1 MEQKQKQKV
10 WIRGVEGRGDEVIKM
25 LTDLGAKNCDGL
37 AGNDPNR
44 VYSITTDGAIACT
57 RDGVTIETL
66 KTYYREIKLPEKWV
80 TGYVLDTRQPVYDT
94 LYFYITSSG
103 DVQAAVV
110 KGSIL
115 DYQRFRIG
123 NFFHTLVEANGMAEK
138 YRQLLEGDA
147 DEHQSKQ
154 IIRHV
159 NITTFNENGVY
170 LVEKGFVP
178 VRLKDFTDV
187 LSAKRCNVMV
197 SYHGHKWIVA
207 KEDLKGGK
215 TPLFSDGSH
224 PEGPSSFYKCE
235 IEALNDFDMKSC
247 TEHLREAGLAFELDT
262 DLCIPTAVQLAAM
275 CLYRKELNKALE
287 MVGGAPM
294 KENAYWSSCELSAG
308 DSWVVYFC
316 GGYVYNYG
324 KYGSYYV
331 RPCTAFEL

>member
-1 MEQKQKQKV
+1 MEQKQKV

-25 LTDLGAKNCDGL
+25 LTDLGAKNCDNL

-66 KTYYREIKLPEKWV
+66 KTYCREIKLPEKWV
-80 TGYVLDTRQPVYDT
+80 TGYVLDTRQPDYDT
-94 LYFYITSSG
+94 LYFYITSGG
-103 DVQAAVV
+103 DVQAALV
-110 KGSIL
+110 KGIL
-115 DYQRFRIG
+115 DYQRFLIG
-123 NFFHTLVEANGMAEK
+123 NFFHTHVEANSMAEK
-138 YRQLLEGDA
+138 YKQLLEGDA

-159 NITTFNENGVY
+159 NITTINENGVY

-187 LSAKRCNVMV
+187 QSAKRCNVMV

-215 TPLFSDGSH
+215 LPLFSDGSH
-224 PEGPSSFYKCE
+224 PKGNPSFYKCE
-235 IEALNDFDMKSC
+235 IEALNDFNMKSC

-262 DLCIPTAVQLAAM
+262 DLCIPTAGQLAAM
-275 CLYRKELNKALE
+275 YLYRKELNKALE

-294 KENAYWSSCELSAG
+294 KGNAYWSSCELSAG
-308 DSWVVYFC
+308 ESWVVYFC
-316 GGYVYNYG
+316 GGYVYNNG
-324 KYGSYYV
+324 KYASYCV
-331 RPCTAFEL
+331 RPCTAFEV

>member
-1 MEQKQKQKV
+1 MEQKQKV

-25 LTDLGAKNCDGL
+25 LTDLGAKNCDDL
-37 AGNDPNR
+37 VGNDPNR

-66 KTYYREIKLPEKWV
+66 KTYCREIKLPEKWV
-80 TGYVLDTRQPVYDT
+80 TGYVLDTRQPDYDT
-94 LYFYITSSG
+94 LYFYITSGG
-103 DVQAAVV
+103 DVQAALV
-110 KGSIL
+110 KGIL
-115 DYQRFRIG
+115 DYQRFLIG
-123 NFFHTLVEANGMAEK
+123 NFFHTHVEANSMAEK
-138 YRQLLEGDA
+138 YKQLLEGDA

-159 NITTFNENGVY
+159 NITTINENGVY

-187 LSAKRCNVMV
+187 QSAKRCNVMV

-215 TPLFSDGSH
+215 LPLFSDGSH
-224 PEGPSSFYKCE
+224 PKGNHSFYKGE

-247 TEHLREAGLAFELDT
+247 TKHLREAGLAFELDT
-262 DLCIPTAVQLAAM
+262 DLCIPTAGQLAAM
-275 CLYRKELNKALE
+275 YLYRKELNKALE

-294 KENAYWSSCELSAG
+294 RENAYWSSCELSAG

-331 RPCTAFEL
+331 RPCTAFEV

>member
-1 MEQKQKQKV
+1 MEQKQKV

-25 LTDLGAKNCDGL
+25 LTDLGAKNCDDL
-37 AGNDPNR
+37 VGNDPNR

-66 KTYYREIKLPEKWV
+66 KTYCREIKLPEKWV
-80 TGYVLDTRQPVYDT
+80 TGYVLDTRQPDYDT
-94 LYFYITSSG
+94 LYFYITSGG
-103 DVQAAVV
+103 DVQAALV
-110 KGSIL
+110 KGIL
-115 DYQRFRIG
+115 DYQRFLIG
-123 NFFHTLVEANGMAEK
+123 NFFHTHVEANSMAEK
-138 YRQLLEGDA
+138 YKQLLEGDA

-159 NITTFNENGVY
+159 NITTLKEDGVY
-170 LVEKGFVP
+170 IVEKGFVP

-187 LSAKRCNVMV
+187 QSAKRCNVIV

-215 TPLFSDGSH
+215 LPLFSDGSH
-224 PEGPSSFYKCE
+224 PKGNHSFYKSE

-262 DLCIPTAVQLAAM
+262 DLCIPTAGQLAAM

-331 RPCTAFEL
+331 RPCTAFEV

>member
-1 MEQKQKQKV
+1 MEQKQKV

-25 LTDLGAKNCDGL
+25 LTDLGAKNCDDL
-37 AGNDPNR
+37 VGNDPNR

-66 KTYYREIKLPEKWV
+66 KTYCREIKLPEKWV
-80 TGYVLDTRQPVYDT
+80 TGYVLDTRQPDFDT
-94 LYFYITSSG
+94 LYFYITSGG
-103 DVQAAVV
+103 DVQAALV
-110 KGSIL
+110 KGIL
-115 DYQRFRIG
+115 DYQRFLIG
-123 NFFHTLVEANGMAEK
+123 NFFHTRVEANGMAEK
-138 YRQLLEGDA
+138 YKQLLEGDV

-159 NITTFNENGVY
+159 NITTINENGVY
-170 LVEKGFVP
+170 IVEKGFVP

-187 LSAKRCNVMV
+187 QSAKRCNVMV

-215 TPLFSDGSH
+215 LPLFSDGSH
-224 PEGPSSFYKCE
+224 PKGNHSFYKSE

-262 DLCIPTAVQLAAM
+262 DLCIPTAWQLAAM

-294 KENAYWSSCELSAG
+294 KENAYWSSCESSARN
-308 DSWVVYFC
+308 SWNVDFS
-316 GGYVYNYG
+316 GGYVGNYC

-331 RPCTAFEL
+331 RPCTAFEV

>member
-1 MEQKQKQKV
+1 MEQKQKV

-25 LTDLGAKNCDGL
+25 LTDLGAKNCDDL
-37 AGNDPNR
+37 VGNDPNR

-66 KTYYREIKLPEKWV
+66 KTYCREIKLPEKWV
-80 TGYVLDTRQPVYDT
+80 TGYVLDTRQPDYDT
-94 LYFYITSSG
+94 LYFYITSGG
-103 DVQAAVV
+103 DVQAALV
-110 KGSIL
+110 KGIL
-115 DYQRFRIG
+115 DYQRFLIG
-123 NFFHTLVEANGMAEK
+123 NFFHTHVEANSMAEK
-138 YRQLLEGDA
+138 YKQLLEGDA

-159 NITTFNENGVY
+159 NITTINENGVY

-187 LSAKRCNVMV
+187 QSAKRCNVMV

-215 TPLFSDGSH
+215 LPLFSDGSH
-224 PEGPSSFYKCE
+224 PKGNPSFYKCE
-235 IEALNDFDMKSC
+235 IEALNDFNMKSC

-262 DLCIPTAVQLAAM
+262 DLCIPTAGQLAAM
-275 CLYRKELNKALE
+275 YLYRKELNKALE

-294 KENAYWSSCELSAG
+294 KGNAYWSSCELSAG
-308 DSWVVYFC
+308 ESWVVYFC
-316 GGYVYNYG
+316 GGYVYNNG
-324 KYGSYYV
+324 KYASYCV
-331 RPCTAFEL
+331 RPCTAFEV

>member
-1 MEQKQKQKV
+1 MEQKQKV
-10 WIRGVEGRGDEVIKM
+10 WIRDVEGRGDEVIKM
-25 LTDLGAKNCDGL
+25 LTDLGAKNRGGFV
-37 AGNDPNR
+37 GNDPNR
-44 VYSITTDGAIACT
+44 VYYITNDGAIACT
-57 RDGVTIETL
+57 RDGLTIEML
-66 KTYYREIKLPEKWV
+66 KTNYREIKLPEKWV
-80 TGYVLDTRQPVYDT
+80 TGYMLDTRQPVYDT
-94 LYFYITSSG
+94 LYFYITSGG

-110 KGSIL
+110 KGIL

-123 NFFHTLVEANGMAEK
+123 NFFHTRVEANGMAEK
-138 YRQLLEGDA
+138 YRQLLEGGV

-159 NITTFNENGVY
+159 NITTFNEDGVY

-197 SYHGHKWIVA
+197 SCHGHKWIVA

-224 PEGPSSFYKCE
+224 PEGNPSFYKYE
-235 IEALNDFDMKSC
+235 IEALNDFDMMSC

-262 DLCIPTAVQLAAM
+262 DLCIPTTGQLVAM
-275 CLYRKELNKALE
+275 FLYRKELNKAFE
-287 MVGGAPM
+287 MVGGAPIK
-294 KENAYWSSCELSAG
+294 KETYWSSCEGSAKN
-308 DSWVVYFC
+308 SWNVSFD
-316 GGYVYNYG
+316 GGYVGNYS
-324 KYGSYYV
+324 KYGCYYV